1 MNKADEINE
10 RHIDIFM
17 SREPMIIPPKETLL
31 EWEKRKNLFKEPIPT
46 LENTSFY
53 VKVFD
58 DQFFYC
64 GSQCIKV
71 SEHFSK
77 DGRHLKSFIDDV
89 VRYSSKSKNES

>member
-1 MNKADEINE
+1 MNKTDEINE

-17 SREPMIIPPKETLL
+17 TREPICIPPKETLL
-31 EWEKRKNLFKEPIPT
+31 EWEKMKNLFKEPIPT

-53 VKVFD
+53 VKVLN

-71 SEHFSK
+71 SEYFSK
-77 DGRHLKSFIDDV
+77 DGKHLKSLIDDV
-89 VRYSSKSKNES
+89 VLYSVKIKNDN